1 MNRRQWVRLDNASNI
16 FLAARSETDPKV
28 FRLSVEMDHEVDP
41 QLLQTA
47 LDTTYDRYL
56 LYHAV
61 LRRAVFWYY
70 LQDSDLRPT
79 VMADTKHTCAPI
91 YDADRTGLLFRV
103 IHHHE
108 RIILEVFHAL
118 SDGTGALWFL
128 TDLAGEYIQLRT
140 PGRQPVADTTT
151 AELTAQPGE
160 TAASRQLAVAR
171 SVEQFH
177 RTSRHAAPHAA
188 AVEAKHPALKVAFPV
203 TVTRTPDYCMRAV
216 GLIMLANDVLALAKA
231 EG

>member
-1 MNRRQWVRLDNASNI
+1 
-16 FLAARSETDPKV
+16 
-28 FRLSVEMDHEVDP
+28 
-41 QLLQTA
+41 TA
-47 LDTTYDRYL
+47 LDTIYDRYL

-118 SDGTGALWFL
+118 SDGTGALWLL

-140 PGRQPVADTTT
+140 PARPPVADTPT
-151 AELTAQPGE
+151 AHPPARPGE
-160 TAASRQLAVAR
+160 
-171 SVEQFH
+171 
-177 RTSRHAAPHAA
+177 AAP
-188 AVEAKHPALKVAFPV
+188 PRALP
-203 TVTRTPDYCMRAV
+203 
-216 GLIMLANDVLALAKA
+216 
-231 EG
+231 